1 MLFLKPTLI
10 LSKKSYWI
18 IIFQNKTTESL
29 VDYMTLYL
37 YQIIE
42 LLLFHQA
49 YHAIN

>member
-10 LSKKSYWI
+10 LSKKRYLI

-37 YQIIE
+37 
-42 LLLFHQA
+42 
-49 YHAIN
+49 